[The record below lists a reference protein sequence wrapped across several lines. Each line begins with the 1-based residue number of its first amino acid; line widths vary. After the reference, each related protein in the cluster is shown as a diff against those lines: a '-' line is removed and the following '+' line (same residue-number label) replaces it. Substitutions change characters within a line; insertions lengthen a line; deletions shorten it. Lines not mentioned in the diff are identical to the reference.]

1 MTDKVNADEVP
12 GRDDLLTPIL
22 AALHEL
28 GGSASRGELII
39 RYLKILLKI
48 WGCPLRFSKSRPVKE
63 TG

>member
-1 MTDKVNADEVP
+1 MNDKVNAGKVP
-12 GRDDLLTPIL
+12 SINYFLTPVL